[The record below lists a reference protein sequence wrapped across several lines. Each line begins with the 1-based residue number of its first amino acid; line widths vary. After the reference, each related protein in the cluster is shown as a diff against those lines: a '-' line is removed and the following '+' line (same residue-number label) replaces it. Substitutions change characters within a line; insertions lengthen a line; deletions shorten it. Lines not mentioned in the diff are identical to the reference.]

1 MPSFLLS
8 KLKQA
13 QPSMRRR
20 LFLYMGALAAL
31 LLAVLLVALLL
42 LGQLKSPRAETE
54 KALTFQ
60 MGAFRSDMASL
71 WRNVSV
77 MGIHL
82 SQDMTA
88 IIEEQTSDF
97 SSLNGDVAAVGDL
110 QEAMLEPLCQYVRQT
125 DCSGAFIMLGASLSS
140 DPAVDSHAGLYVQRS
155 NAEHTTSDLLLYR
168 GMADIGR
175 QHRVMPHRKWAQEFC
190 PADFPGL
197 ADQLEAAS
205 APIERACRTTELL
218 TLPGTTEQAILLT
231 VPMIGADG
239 TVYGLCGFSVN
250 QTYFLAHHAQPTGIG
265 SLACVLSDSAEGLDV
280 QRGLLTYPTGDF
292 CFVPDELLEKRSLRG
307 GLSAFVGTELSFVGI
322 SEPFTVAAGDEASP
336 DLTVLIPKSD
346 YDRALL
352 KSRLEAAGVLM
363 LLLFFAVSCC
373 LFYTRRYL
381 RPILEDIDHV
391 TVAGGEKGKP
401 IFEEL
406 LPISEK
412 MRSHEEAVTALK
424 AERQDAQDRA
434 EQLLGE
440 KLGLEEQV
448 EGMQGQL
455 DDSLAEIRRLAH
467 LGKKELKPA
476 DYDKFLKG
484 YAKLS
489 AKELEI
495 CEALVSGL
503 STRQCAEQ
511 IGCASSIVDTY
522 RKRVYEKAGIH
533 RVRQLQLCVA
543 LMRVEQQEQTIT
555 GGKWEVP
562 YRSISLS
569 RRWVWACSCWRR
581 AVSTVDFTWYSFIRS
596 SRMGLYLS

>member
-1 MPSFLLS
+1 
-8 KLKQA
+8 
-13 QPSMRRR
+13 MRRR
-20 LFLYMGALAAL
+20 LLLYMGALAAL
-31 LLAVLLVALLL
+31 LLFSLFAVLLL
-42 LGQLKSPRAETE
+42 LGQLKSPREE
-54 KALTFQ
+54 MKKSLTFQ
-60 MGAFRSDMASL
+60 MEAFRSDVTSL

-77 MGIHL
+77 MGVHL
-82 SQDMTA
+82 SEDMTA
-88 IIEEQTSDF
+88 LIEERVKDF
-97 SSLNGDVAAVGDL
+97 DALSGSADALEQL
-110 QEAMLEPLCQYVRQT
+110 EASMLGPLCQYVQQA
-125 DCSGAFIMLGASLSS
+125 DCSGGFVLLSVSLNP
-140 DPAVDSHAGLYVQRS
+140 DAAADSFSGLYVQRS

-218 TLPGTTEQAILLT
+218 TLPGTTEQAILLS
-231 VPMIGADG
+231 VPMVGADG
-239 TVYGLCGFSVN
+239 RVYGLCGFSVN
-250 QTYFLAHHAQPTGIG
+250 QTYFSAHHAQPSAVS

-307 GLSAFVGTELSFVGI
+307 GLTAFVGSELSFVGI
-322 SEPFTVAAGDEASP
+322 SEPFTVAVGDEMP
-336 DLTVLIPKSD
+336 HDLTVLISKAA
-346 YDRALL
+346 YDRAVL
-352 KSRLEAAGVLM
+352 KSVIEIAA
-363 LLLFFAVSCC
+363 LLTLLVFFAVGCC

-412 MRSHEEAVTALK
+412 MRSHEEAVTVLK

-489 AKELEI
+489 TKELEI

-511 IGCASSIVDTY
+511 IGCASSTVDTY
-522 RKRVYEKAGIH
+522 RKRVYEKTGIH

-543 LMRVEQQEQTIT
+543 LMQLEQAEQD
-555 GGKWEVP
+555 K
-562 YRSISLS
+562 
-569 RRWVWACSCWRR
+569 
-581 AVSTVDFTWYSFIRS
+581 
-596 SRMGLYLS
+596 

>member
-54 KALTFQ
+54 KALSFQ
-60 MGAFRSDMASL
+60 MGAFRSDMNSL

-82 SQDMTA
+82 SEDMTA

-97 SSLNGDVAAVGDL
+97 SSLNGDVDAVGAL

-125 DCSGAFIMLGASLSS
+125 DCSGAFILLGASLSS
-140 DPAVDSHAGLYVQRS
+140 DPAVDSKAGLYVQRG
-155 NAEHTTSDLLLYR
+155 NAEHTTGDLLLYR

-175 QHRVMPHRKWAQEFC
+175 RHKVMPHRKWAQEF
-190 PADFPGL
+190 DLSSFPGF
-197 ADQLEAAS
+197 AEHLEKAS
-205 APIERACRTTELL
+205 APIERSCRTTEFI

-250 QTYFLAHHAQPTGIG
+250 QTYFLAHHTQPTGIG

-307 GLSAFVGTELSFVGI
+307 GLTAFVGSELSFVGI
-322 SEPFTVAAGDEASP
+322 SEPFTVAVGDEAP
-336 DLTVLIPKSD
+336 HDLTVLISKAA
-346 YDRALL
+346 YDRAML
-352 KSRLEAAGVLM
+352 KSVIEIAA
-363 LLLFFAVSCC
+363 LLTLLVFFAVGCC

-381 RPILEDIDHV
+381 RPILRDIERLKDES
-391 TVAGGEKGKP
+391 GGTQMT
-401 IFEEL
+401 FDEL
-406 LPISEK
+406 QPVSARL
-412 MRSHEEAVTALK
+412 RSHEQTITVLET
-424 AERQDAQDRA
+424 
-434 EQLLGE
+434 E
-440 KLGLEEQV
+440 KLDLQGQV
-448 EGMQGQL
+448 EHMQSQVVDTQEQL
-455 DDSLAEIRRLAH
+455 DDSLAEIRRLAY
-467 LGKKELKPA
+467 LGKKELDPA
-476 DYDKFLKG
+476 DYQKFLEG

-489 AKELEI
+489 SKELEI
-495 CEALVSGL
+495 CAALAKGL
-503 STRQCAEQ
+503 SARQCAEQ
-511 IGCASSIVDTY
+511 TGNALSTIDTY
-522 RKRVYEKAGIH
+522 RKRIYGKTNIH
-533 RVRQLQLCVA
+533 RVRQLRLCYA
-543 LMRVEQQEQTIT
+543 LMQLEQAEQD
-555 GGKWEVP
+555 K
-562 YRSISLS
+562 
-569 RRWVWACSCWRR
+569 
-581 AVSTVDFTWYSFIRS
+581 
-596 SRMGLYLS
+596 

>member
-381 RPILEDIDHV
+381 RPILRDIERLKDES
-391 TVAGGEKGKP
+391 GGAQMT
-401 IFEEL
+401 FDEL
-406 LPISEK
+406 QPVSARL
-412 MRSHEEAVTALK
+412 RSHEQTITVLET
-424 AERQDAQDRA
+424 
-434 EQLLGE
+434 E
-440 KLGLEEQV
+440 KLDLQGQV
-448 EGMQGQL
+448 EHMQSQVVDTQEQL
-455 DDSLAEIRRLAH
+455 DDSLAEIRRLAY
-467 LGKKELKPA
+467 LGKKELDPA
-476 DYDKFLKG
+476 DYQKFLEG

-489 AKELEI
+489 SKELEI
-495 CEALVSGL
+495 CAALAKGL
-503 STRQCAEQ
+503 SARQCAEQ
-511 IGCASSIVDTY
+511 TGNALSTIDTY
-522 RKRVYEKAGIH
+522 RKRVYGKTNIH
-533 RVRQLQLCVA
+533 RVRQLRLCYA
-543 LMRVEQQEQTIT
+543 LMQLEQAEQD
-555 GGKWEVP
+555 K
-562 YRSISLS
+562 
-569 RRWVWACSCWRR
+569 
-581 AVSTVDFTWYSFIRS
+581 
-596 SRMGLYLS
+596 

>member
-31 LLAVLLVALLL
+31 LLAGLLVALLL

-401 IFEEL
+401 ILEEL

-412 MRSHEEAVTALK
+412 LRSHEEAVTALK

-467 LGKKELKPA
+467 LGKKERKPA
-476 DYDKFLKG
+476 DYYKFLKG

-511 IGCASSIVDTY
+511 IGCASSTVDTY
-522 RKRVYEKAGIH
+522 RKRVYEKTGIH
-533 RVRQLQLCVA
+533 RVRQLQRCVA
-543 LMRVEQQEQTIT
+543 LMRMEQQESETQ
-555 GGKWEVP
+555 KE
-562 YRSISLS
+562 
-569 RRWVWACSCWRR
+569 
-581 AVSTVDFTWYSFIRS
+581 
-596 SRMGLYLS
+596 

>member
-1 MPSFLLS
+1 MPSFLLA

-77 MGIHL
+77 MGVHL
-82 SQDMTA
+82 SEDMTA

-97 SSLNGDVAAVGDL
+97 SSLNGDVDAVGAL

-218 TLPGTTEQAILLT
+218 TLPGTTEQAILLS
-231 VPMIGADG
+231 VPMVGADG
-239 TVYGLCGFSVN
+239 RVYGLCGFSVN
-250 QTYFLAHHAQPTGIG
+250 QTYFSAHHAQPSAVS
-265 SLACVLSDSAEGLDV
+265 SLACVLSDAAEGLDI
-280 QRGLLTYPTGDF
+280 QKGLLTYPAGGF
-292 CFVPDELLEKRSLRG
+292 CFVPDELLAEKSLRG
-307 GLSAFVGTELSFVGI
+307 GLSAFVGSELFFVGI
-322 SEPFTVAAGDEASP
+322 SEPFTVAAGDEAP
-336 DLTVLIPKSD
+336 HDLTVLISKAA
-346 YDRALL
+346 YDRAML
-352 KSRLEAAGVLM
+352 KSVIEIAA
-363 LLLFFAVSCC
+363 LLTLLVFFAVGCC

-511 IGCASSIVDTY
+511 IGCASSTVDTY
-522 RKRVYEKAGIH
+522 RKRVYEKTGIH

-543 LMRVEQQEQTIT
+543 LMRMEQQESETQ
-555 GGKWEVP
+555 KE
-562 YRSISLS
+562 
-569 RRWVWACSCWRR
+569 
-581 AVSTVDFTWYSFIRS
+581 
-596 SRMGLYLS
+596 

>member
-125 DCSGAFIMLGASLSS
+125 DCSGGFVLLSVSLNP
-140 DPAVDSHAGLYVQRS
+140 DAAADSFSGLYAQRS

-218 TLPGTTEQAILLT
+218 TLPGTTEQAILLSG
-231 VPMIGADG
+231 PMVGADG
-239 TVYGLCGFSVN
+239 RVYGLCGFSVN
-250 QTYFLAHHAQPTGIG
+250 QTYFSAHHAQPSAVS
-265 SLACVLSDSAEGLDV
+265 SLACVLSDAAEGLDI
-280 QRGLLTYPTGDF
+280 QKGLLTYPAGGF
-292 CFVPDELLEKRSLRG
+292 CFVPDELLAEKSLRG
-307 GLSAFVGTELSFVGI
+307 GLSAFVGSELFFVGI
-322 SEPFTVAAGDEASP
+322 SEPFTVAAGDEAP
-336 DLTVLIPKSD
+336 HDLTVLIPKSD

-381 RPILEDIDHV
+381 RPILRDIERLKDES
-391 TVAGGEKGKP
+391 GGTQMT
-401 IFEEL
+401 FDEL
-406 LPISEK
+406 QPVSARL
-412 MRSHEEAVTALK
+412 RSHEQTITVLET
-424 AERQDAQDRA
+424 
-434 EQLLGE
+434 E
-440 KLGLEEQV
+440 KLDLQGQV
-448 EGMQGQL
+448 EHMQSQVVDTQEQL
-455 DDSLAEIRRLAH
+455 DDSLAEIRRLAY
-467 LGKKELKPA
+467 LGKKELDPA
-476 DYDKFLKG
+476 DYQKFLEG

-489 AKELEI
+489 SKELEI
-495 CEALVSGL
+495 CAALAKGL
-503 STRQCAEQ
+503 SARQCAEQ
-511 IGCASSIVDTY
+511 TGNALSTIDTY
-522 RKRVYEKAGIH
+522 RKRVYEKTNIH
-533 RVRQLQLCVA
+533 RVRQLRLCYA
-543 LMRVEQQEQTIT
+543 LMQLEQAEQD
-555 GGKWEVP
+555 K
-562 YRSISLS
+562 
-569 RRWVWACSCWRR
+569 
-581 AVSTVDFTWYSFIRS
+581 
-596 SRMGLYLS
+596 

>member
-381 RPILEDIDHV
+381 RPILRDIERLKDES
-391 TVAGGEKGKP
+391 GGTQMT
-401 IFEEL
+401 FDEL
-406 LPISEK
+406 QPVSARL
-412 MRSHEEAVTALK
+412 RSHEQTITVLET
-424 AERQDAQDRA
+424 
-434 EQLLGE
+434 E
-440 KLGLEEQV
+440 KLDLQGQV
-448 EGMQGQL
+448 EHMQSQVVDTQEQL
-455 DDSLAEIRRLAH
+455 DDSLAEIRRLAY
-467 LGKKELKPA
+467 LGKKDLDPA
-476 DYDKFLKG
+476 DYQKFLEG

-489 AKELEI
+489 SKELEI
-495 CEALVSGL
+495 CAALAKGL
-503 STRQCAEQ
+503 SARQCAEQ
-511 IGCASSIVDTY
+511 TGNALSTIGTY
-522 RKRVYEKAGIH
+522 RKRVYGKTNIH
-533 RVRQLQLCVA
+533 RVRQLRLCYA
-543 LMRVEQQEQTIT
+543 LMQLEQAEQD
-555 GGKWEVP
+555 K
-562 YRSISLS
+562 
-569 RRWVWACSCWRR
+569 
-581 AVSTVDFTWYSFIRS
+581 
-596 SRMGLYLS
+596 

>member
-60 MGAFRSDMASL
+60 MGAFRSDMTSL

-381 RPILEDIDHV
+381 RPILRDIERLKDES
-391 TVAGGEKGKP
+391 GGTQMT
-401 IFEEL
+401 FDEL
-406 LPISEK
+406 QPVSARL
-412 MRSHEEAVTALK
+412 RSHEQTITVLET
-424 AERQDAQDRA
+424 
-434 EQLLGE
+434 E
-440 KLGLEEQV
+440 KLDLQGQV
-448 EGMQGQL
+448 EHMQSQVVDTQEQL
-455 DDSLAEIRRLAH
+455 DDSLAEIRRLAY
-467 LGKKELKPA
+467 LGKKELDPA
-476 DYDKFLKG
+476 DYQKFLEG

-489 AKELEI
+489 SKELEI
-495 CEALVSGL
+495 CAALAKGL
-503 STRQCAEQ
+503 SARQCAEQ
-511 IGCASSIVDTY
+511 TGNALSTIDTY
-522 RKRVYEKAGIH
+522 RKRVYGKTNIH
-533 RVRQLQLCVA
+533 RVRQLRLCYA
-543 LMRVEQQEQTIT
+543 LMQLEQAEQD
-555 GGKWEVP
+555 K
-562 YRSISLS
+562 
-569 RRWVWACSCWRR
+569 
-581 AVSTVDFTWYSFIRS
+581 
-596 SRMGLYLS
+596 

>member
-20 LFLYMGALAAL
+20 LFLYMGVLAAL

-42 LGQLKSPRAETE
+42 LGRLKSPRAETE

-77 MGIHL
+77 MGVHL

-88 IIEEQTSDF
+88 LIEEQTSDF
-97 SSLNGDVAAVGDL
+97 SSLNGDAAAVGAL

-125 DCSGAFIMLGASLSS
+125 DCSGAFILLGASLGS
-140 DPAVDSHAGLYVQRS
+140 DPAVDSHAGLYVQRG
-155 NAEHTTSDLLLYR
+155 NAERTTGDLLLYR

-175 QHRVMPHRKWAQEFC
+175 RHKVMPHRKWAQEF
-190 PADFPGL
+190 DLSRFPVF
-197 ADQLEAAS
+197 AEHLEKAS
-205 APIERACRTTELL
+205 APIERSCRTTEFI

-265 SLACVLSDSAEGLDV
+265 SLACVLSDAAEGLDV

-307 GLSAFVGTELSFVGI
+307 GLTAFAGSELSFVGI
-322 SEPFTVAAGDEASP
+322 SEPFTVAAGDEAP
-336 DLTVLIPKSD
+336 HDLTVLISKAT
-346 YDRALL
+346 YDRAML
-352 KSRLEAAGVLM
+352 KSVIEIAA
-363 LLLFFAVSCC
+363 LLTLLVFFAVGCC

-381 RPILEDIDHV
+381 SPILEDIDHV
-391 TVAGGEKGKP
+391 TVTGGEKGKP

-412 MRSHEEAVTALK
+412 MRSHEEAVTVLK

-476 DYDKFLKG
+476 DYEKFLKG

-489 AKELEI
+489 TKELEI

-511 IGCASSIVDTY
+511 IGCASSTVDTY
-522 RKRVYEKAGIH
+522 RKRVYEKTGIH
-533 RVRQLQLCVA
+533 KVRQLQLCVA
-543 LMRVEQQEQTIT
+543 LMRMEQQESETQ
-555 GGKWEVP
+555 KE
-562 YRSISLS
+562 S
-569 RRWVWACSCWRR
+569 
-581 AVSTVDFTWYSFIRS
+581 
-596 SRMGLYLS
+596 

>member
-373 LFYTRRYL
+373 LFYTRHYL
-381 RPILEDIDHV
+381 RPILRDIERLKDES
-391 TVAGGEKGKP
+391 GGTQMT
-401 IFEEL
+401 FDEL
-406 LPISEK
+406 QPVSARL
-412 MRSHEEAVTALK
+412 RSHEQTITVLET
-424 AERQDAQDRA
+424 
-434 EQLLGE
+434 E
-440 KLGLEEQV
+440 KLDLQGQV
-448 EGMQGQL
+448 EHMQSQVVDTQEQL
-455 DDSLAEIRRLAH
+455 DDSLAEIRRLAY
-467 LGKKELKPA
+467 LGKKELDPA
-476 DYDKFLKG
+476 DYQKFLEG

-489 AKELEI
+489 SKELEI
-495 CEALVSGL
+495 CAALAKGL
-503 STRQCAEQ
+503 SARQCAEQ
-511 IGCASSIVDTY
+511 TGNALSTIDTY
-522 RKRVYEKAGIH
+522 RKRVYGKTNIH
-533 RVRQLQLCVA
+533 RVRQLRLCYA
-543 LMRVEQQEQTIT
+543 LMQLEQAEQD
-555 GGKWEVP
+555 K
-562 YRSISLS
+562 
-569 RRWVWACSCWRR
+569 
-581 AVSTVDFTWYSFIRS
+581 
-596 SRMGLYLS
+596 

>member
-20 LFLYMGALAAL
+20 LFLYMGALAVL
-31 LLAVLLVALLL
+31 LLAALFVALLL

-82 SQDMTA
+82 SEDMTA
-88 IIEEQTSDF
+88 LIEEKTSDF
-97 SSLNGDVAAVGDL
+97 SSLNGDVDAVGAL

-125 DCSGAFIMLGASLSS
+125 DCSGAFVLLDASLSS
-140 DPAVDSHAGLYVQRS
+140 DPAVDSHAGLYVQRG
-155 NAEHTTSDLLLYR
+155 NAEHTTGELLLYR

-175 QHRVMPHRKWAQEFC
+175 RHKVMPHRKWAQEFDL
-190 PADFPGL
+190 PSFPGF
-197 ADQLEAAS
+197 AEHLEKAS
-205 APIERACRTTELL
+205 APIERSCRTTEFI
-218 TLPGTTEQAILLT
+218 TLPGTTEQAILLA

-265 SLACVLSDSAEGLDV
+265 SLACVLSDAAEGLDI
-280 QRGLLTYPTGDF
+280 QKGLLTYPAGGF
-292 CFVPDELLEKRSLRG
+292 CFVPDELLAEKSLRG

-322 SEPFTVAAGDEASP
+322 SEPFTVAAGDEAP
-336 DLTVLIPKSD
+336 HDLTVLIPKSD

-381 RPILEDIDHV
+381 RPILRDIERLKDES
-391 TVAGGEKGKP
+391 GGAQMT
-401 IFEEL
+401 FDEL
-406 LPISEK
+406 QPVSARL
-412 MRSHEEAVTALK
+412 RSHEQTITVLET
-424 AERQDAQDRA
+424 
-434 EQLLGE
+434 E
-440 KLGLEEQV
+440 KLDLQGQV
-448 EGMQGQL
+448 EHMQSQVVDTQEQL
-455 DDSLAEIRRLAH
+455 DDSLAEIRRLAY
-467 LGKKELKPA
+467 LGKKELDPA
-476 DYDKFLKG
+476 DYQKFLEG

-489 AKELEI
+489 SKELEI
-495 CEALVSGL
+495 CAALAKGL
-503 STRQCAEQ
+503 SARQCAEQ
-511 IGCASSIVDTY
+511 TGNALSTIDTY
-522 RKRVYEKAGIH
+522 RKRVYGKTGIH

-543 LMRVEQQEQTIT
+543 LMQLEQAEQ
-555 GGKWEVP
+555 GK
-562 YRSISLS
+562 
-569 RRWVWACSCWRR
+569 
-581 AVSTVDFTWYSFIRS
+581 
-596 SRMGLYLS
+596 

>member
-1 MPSFLLS
+1 
-8 KLKQA
+8 
-13 QPSMRRR
+13 MRRR
-20 LFLYMGALAAL
+20 LLLYMGALAAL
-31 LLAVLLVALLL
+31 LLFSLFAVLLL
-42 LGQLKSPRAETE
+42 LGQLKSPREE
-54 KALTFQ
+54 MKKSLTFQ

-82 SQDMTA
+82 SEDMTA

-97 SSLNGDVAAVGDL
+97 SSLNGDAAAVGAL

-125 DCSGAFIMLGASLSS
+125 DCSGAFILLGASLSS
-140 DPAVDSHAGLYVQRS
+140 DLAVDSHAGLYVQRG
-155 NAEHTTSDLLLYR
+155 NAEHTTGDLLLYR

-175 QHRVMPHRKWAQEFC
+175 RHKVMPHRKWAQEF
-190 PADFPGL
+190 DLSSFPGF
-197 ADQLEAAS
+197 AEHLEKAS
-205 APIERACRTTELL
+205 APIERSCRTTEFI

-307 GLSAFVGTELSFVGI
+307 GLTAFVGSELSFVGI
-322 SEPFTVAAGDEASP
+322 SEPFTVAVGDEAP
-336 DLTVLIPKSD
+336 HDLTVLISKAA
-346 YDRALL
+346 YDRAML
-352 KSRLEAAGVLM
+352 KSGIEIAALLTLLVL
-363 LLLFFAVSCC
+363 FAVGCC
-373 LFYTRRYL
+373 LLYTRRYL

-412 MRSHEEAVTALK
+412 MRSHEEAVTVLK

-467 LGKKELKPA
+467 LGKKELKPD

-489 AKELEI
+489 TKELEI
-495 CEALVSGL
+495 CAALAKGL
-503 STRQCAEQ
+503 SARQCAEQ
-511 IGCASSIVDTY
+511 TGNALSTIDTY
-522 RKRVYEKAGIH
+522 RKRVYEKTNIH
-533 RVRQLQLCVA
+533 RVRQLRLCYA
-543 LMRVEQQEQTIT
+543 LMQLEQAEQD
-555 GGKWEVP
+555 K
-562 YRSISLS
+562 
-569 RRWVWACSCWRR
+569 
-581 AVSTVDFTWYSFIRS
+581 
-596 SRMGLYLS
+596 

>member
-1 MPSFLLS
+1 MPSFLLA

-77 MGIHL
+77 MGVHL
-82 SQDMTA
+82 SEDMTA

-97 SSLNGDVAAVGDL
+97 SSLNGDVDAVGAL

-125 DCSGAFIMLGASLSS
+125 DCSGGFVLLSVSLNP
-140 DPAVDSHAGLYVQRS
+140 DAAADSFSGLYVQRS

-218 TLPGTTEQAILLT
+218 TLPGTTEQAILLS
-231 VPMIGADG
+231 VPMVGADG
-239 TVYGLCGFSVN
+239 RVYGLCGFSVN
-250 QTYFLAHHAQPTGIG
+250 QTYFSAHHAQPSAVS
-265 SLACVLSDSAEGLDV
+265 SLACVLSDAAEGLDI
-280 QRGLLTYPTGDF
+280 QKGLLTYPAGGF
-292 CFVPDELLEKRSLRG
+292 CFVPDELLAEKSLRG

-322 SEPFTVAAGDEASP
+322 SEPFTVAAGDEAP
-336 DLTVLIPKSD
+336 HDLTVLIPKSD

-381 RPILEDIDHV
+381 RPILRDIERLKDES
-391 TVAGGEKGKP
+391 GGTQMT
-401 IFEEL
+401 FDEL
-406 LPISEK
+406 QPVSTRL
-412 MRSHEEAVTALK
+412 RSHEQTITVLET
-424 AERQDAQDRA
+424 
-434 EQLLGE
+434 E
-440 KLGLEEQV
+440 KLDLQGQV
-448 EGMQGQL
+448 EHMQSQVVDTQEQL
-455 DDSLAEIRRLAH
+455 DDSLAEIRRLAY
-467 LGKKELKPA
+467 LGKKELDPA
-476 DYDKFLKG
+476 DYQKFLEG

-489 AKELEI
+489 SKELEI
-495 CEALVSGL
+495 CAALAKGL
-503 STRQCAEQ
+503 SARQCAEQ
-511 IGCASSIVDTY
+511 TGNALSTIDTY
-522 RKRVYEKAGIH
+522 RKRVYGKTNIH
-533 RVRQLQLCVA
+533 RVRQLRLCYA
-543 LMRVEQQEQTIT
+543 LMQLEQAEQD
-555 GGKWEVP
+555 K
-562 YRSISLS
+562 
-569 RRWVWACSCWRR
+569 
-581 AVSTVDFTWYSFIRS
+581 
-596 SRMGLYLS
+596 

>member
-381 RPILEDIDHV
+381 RPILRDIERLKDESGGTQMTFDELQPV
-391 TVAGGEKGKP
+391 SARLRSREQTITVLE
-401 IFEEL
+401 
-406 LPISEK
+406 
-412 MRSHEEAVTALK
+412 T
-424 AERQDAQDRA
+424 
-434 EQLLGE
+434 E
-440 KLGLEEQV
+440 KLDLQGQV
-448 EGMQGQL
+448 EHMQSQVVDTQEQL
-455 DDSLAEIRRLAH
+455 DDSLAEIRRLAY
-467 LGKKELKPA
+467 LGKKDLDPA
-476 DYDKFLKG
+476 DYQKFLEG

-489 AKELEI
+489 SKELEI
-495 CEALVSGL
+495 CAALAKGL
-503 STRQCAEQ
+503 SARQCAEQ
-511 IGCASSIVDTY
+511 TGNALSTIDTY
-522 RKRVYEKAGIH
+522 RKRVYGKTNIH
-533 RVRQLQLCVA
+533 RVRQLRLCYA
-543 LMRVEQQEQTIT
+543 LMQLEQAEQD
-555 GGKWEVP
+555 K
-562 YRSISLS
+562 
-569 RRWVWACSCWRR
+569 
-581 AVSTVDFTWYSFIRS
+581 
-596 SRMGLYLS
+596 